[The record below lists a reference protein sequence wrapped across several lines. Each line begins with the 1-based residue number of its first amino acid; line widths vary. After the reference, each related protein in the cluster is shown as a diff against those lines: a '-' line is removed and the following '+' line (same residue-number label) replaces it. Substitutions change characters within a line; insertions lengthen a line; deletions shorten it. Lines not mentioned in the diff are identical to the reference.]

1 MPDEIKEITDDAG
14 FTASLTSDPQKAYYT
29 KALTTAGE
37 AAVTKYKTDSEAARL
52 KGIPDKYEFKFADNS
67 PLTLTEDGV
76 KIAEFSKKQGL
87 TAEKGQ
93 ELAAFIEERAGALTA
108 RQLADY
114 DRETKAWAEQVKTDK
129 ELGGLKLQETQRNL
143 GRVMDRFAP
152 KDSAFRKLLDAT
164 GYGNHPEFVR
174 FVSKIGQAMA
184 EGGRTSESEGG
195 EAGELTLAEALYGKT
210 KSA

>member
-1 MPDEIKEITDDAG
+1 MPDEIKDDAG
-14 FTASLTSDPQKAYYT
+14 FTATLTSDAQKTYYT
-29 KALTTAGE
+29 NVLKTNATTAGD

-52 KGIPDKYEFKFADNS
+52 KGIPERYEFKFADQT
-67 PLTLTEDGV
+67 PLNPSEDAA
-76 KIAEFSKKQGL
+76 KIAEYSRSQGFN
-87 TAEKGQ
+87 AEQ
-93 ELAAFIEERAGALTA
+93 AQTLVDLIQDRASALTA

-184 EGGRTSESEGG
+184 E
-195 EAGELTLAEALYGKT
+195 
-210 KSA
+210 

>member
-14 FTASLTSDPQKAYYT
+14 FTASRTSHSQKAYYT

-93 ELAAFIEERAGALTA
+93 ELAALIEDRASALTA

-184 EGGRTSESEGG
+184 EGGRTSESEGV